1 MLGFVL
7 LNVYTPQKREM
18 MKTKI
23 RLRNDL
29 ILVSV
34 LLIGALVMFFVFKGS
49 LKTGNKAVITVNG
62 EKVSVFSLNEEKKET
77 VKTENGA
84 NTVEIKDGKVSVTDA
99 DCPDKICVEHRPI
112 SKVGET
118 IICLPHKLVVEI
130 AEEE

>member
-1 MLGFVL
+1 
-7 LNVYTPQKREM
+7 

-99 DCPDKICVEHRPI
+99 DCPDKICANHRPI

>member
-1 MLGFVL
+1 MLRFVL
-7 LNVYTPQKREM
+7 LNVSIPQKREM

-29 ILVSV
+29 ILACV
-34 LLIGALVMFFVFKGS
+34 LLIGALVMFFLFKGS
-49 LKTGNKAVITVNG
+49 LKSGNKAVITVNG
-62 EKVSVFSLNEEKKET
+62 EKVSVFALNEERNET
-77 VKTENGA
+77 VKNENGV
-84 NTVEIKDGKVSVTDA
+84 NTVEIKDGKVTVTDA
-99 DCPDKICVEHRPI
+99 DCPDKICVNHRPI

>member
-1 MLGFVL
+1 MLRFVL
-7 LNVYTPQKREM
+7 LNVSIPQKREK

-29 ILVSV
+29 ILVCV
-34 LLIGALVMFFVFKGS
+34 LLIGALVMFLIFKGS
-49 LKTGNKAVITVNG
+49 LKSGNKAVITVNG
-62 EKVSVFSLNEEKKET
+62 EKVSVFSLNEKIKET
-77 VKTENGA
+77 VKTENGV
-84 NTVEIKDGKVSVTDA
+84 NTVEIKDGKVTVTDA
-99 DCPDKICVEHRPI
+99 DCPDKICANHRPI

>member
-1 MLGFVL
+1 
-7 LNVYTPQKREM
+7 

-62 EKVSVFSLNEEKKET
+62 EKVSFFSLNEEKKET